1 MITTRILDALVAR
14 RRLLSCLMLA
24 IMAGLVI
31 ADFLKKGGYKRFP
44 WDGIGGFTAAYG
56 LGSCILII
64 VISKALG
71 YALLYRK
78 EDYYGEDRGDDND

>member
-1 MITTRILDALVAR
+1 MLTTRILDALVAR
-14 RRLLSCLMLA
+14 RRALSILMLA

-31 ADFLKKGGYKRFP
+31 ADFAKTGGYKRFP
-44 WDGIGGFTAAYG
+44 WDGMGGFAAAYG
-56 LGSCILII
+56 LISCILII

-78 EDYYGEDRGDDND
+78 EDYYGEAQGDDDD